1 MKKLIDSKSLRS
13 LVPHIVMV
21 GVLAAAALL
30 FYNPLLSGKF
40 LLQSD
45 IQQYK
50 SMSRQLQE
58 GRTADPPVETYW
70 IDNAFLGMP
79 TFQLGAQYPADFL
92 QPFYYVTRILP
103 RPANLLFLY
112 LLGGYLLFTVLGLK
126 RIYSLMG
133 ACAFGFSTYLL
144 IILQVGHNTKAE
156 AIGYFPFVLTGFF
169 LLLQEKRLL
178 GWLISVLALGM
189 QLRANH
195 YQMTYYLLIGL
206 LLFGLVYLWDA
217 YRKQKLPRFIQ
228 QMGLFASAGVLA
240 MGLNATPLLATN
252 EYSQF
257 STRSAS
263 ELRLQPDGSPKEQST
278 GLTYDYITQYS
289 YGLFESFSLL
299 FPRIQGGGSRE
310 DLGTDSDLYNYL
322 IRAGASPQQAA
333 GFVSAVPTYWGD
345 QPILEAPAYIGIT
358 LFFLALIGSMSSRG
372 PLRQGLLWVMG
383 LSLALSWGKNIPWL
397 THFLIDYFPLYN
409 KFRAVSSAQVLLELC
424 LPILAIWGLSNFF
437 KKSKDEQR
445 QLLFRAAFIFG
456 ALILL
461 LFALKGMLSFQG
473 RMDNYLRQVYGVE
486 IFQQIVKAR
495 KSLYNQEL
503 LRALLYGGALF
514 GLLYAWILGKLK
526 KQITLSLVFLLIVVD
541 LLQIASRYTNR
552 ELFVRKSVAS
562 EPFRPTSADQT
573 LMADDGHYRV
583 YDSNSQ
589 LSNARTA
596 YFHRSLGGYHGAKPR
611 RLQEVFD
618 FFSANRTEAIL
629 NMLNVK
635 YVLYEEEGKSN
646 ALINPES
653 LGIAWPVDSLVV
665 AKDADTELQFLE
677 QLDLSRQ
684 AVIGAQHISSD
695 FRLPIAIDSSFQIS
709 IQTQHPDKLLYTYEA
724 KEDQFVVFSEAYYEK
739 GWKAYIGTEEQPIV
753 RVNYL
758 LRGVWLPASASE
770 IRFEFD
776 PPVVRLGTQIRWVT
790 LFLFLLSIGGA
801 FWYSRQKK

>member
-1 MKKLIDSKSLRS
+1 MKKLINSKSLRS
-13 LVPHIVMV
+13 LLPHLVVV
-21 GVLAAAALL
+21 GVLAVAALL
-30 FYNPLLSGKF
+30 FYSPLLSGRV

-50 SMSRQLQE
+50 SMSRQIQE
-58 GRTADPPVETYW
+58 GRAADPIVETYW

-92 QPFYYVTRILP
+92 KPFYYVTRILP

-126 RIYSLMG
+126 RLYALMG

-156 AIGYFPFVLTGFF
+156 AIGYFPFVLAGFF
-169 LLLQEKRLL
+169 LLLQEKRLM
-178 GWLISVLALGM
+178 GWLLSVLALGM

-217 YRKQKLPRFIQ
+217 YRKHELPRFIR
-228 QMGLFASAGVLA
+228 QMGLFVSAGVLA
-240 MGLNATPLLATN
+240 LGFNATPLLATN

-263 ELRLQPDGSPKEQST
+263 ELRLQPDGSPKEPST
-278 GLTYDYITQYS
+278 GLAYDYITQYS

-333 GFVSAVPTYWGD
+333 GFVGAVPTYWGE

-372 PLRQGLLWVMG
+372 PLRHALLWLIGV
-383 LSLALSWGKNIPWL
+383 SLALSWGKNIPWL
-397 THFLIDYFPLYN
+397 THFLVDYFPLYN

-437 KKSKDEQR
+437 KKPKDQQR
-445 QLLFRAAFIFG
+445 QLLYRASFVFCS
-456 ALILL
+456 LILL

-473 RMDNYLRQVYGVE
+473 RMDNYLREAYGME
-486 IFQQIVKAR
+486 LFQQIVKAR
-495 KSLYNQEL
+495 KSLYNQDL
-503 LRALLYGGALF
+503 VRALLYGGALF
-514 GLLYAWILGKLK
+514 ALLYAWILGKLK
-526 KQITLSLVFLLIVVD
+526 KQITVGLVFLLILVD

-552 ELFVRKSVAS
+552 ELFVRKSFAS
-562 EPFRPTSADQT
+562 EPFRPTPADQT
-573 LMADDGHYRV
+573 LMADEGHYRV

-618 FFSANRTEAIL
+618 FFSTNRAESIL

-635 YVLYEEEGKSN
+635 YVLYEEEGKSK
-646 ALINPES
+646 ALVNPES

-665 AKDADTELQFLE
+665 AKDADTELQLLE
-677 QLDLSRQ
+677 QLELSTH
-684 AVIGAQHISSD
+684 AVIGTQQISPD
-695 FRLPIAIDSSFQIS
+695 FKFPVAIDSSFQIS
-709 IQTQHPDKLLYTYEA
+709 VQTQHPNKLLYAYKA
-724 KEDQFVVFSEAYYEK
+724 KQDQFVVFSEAYYEK

-758 LRGVWLPASASE
+758 LRGVWLPASADQ
-770 IRFEFD
+770 IQFEFD
-776 PPVVRLGTQIRWVT
+776 PPVVRLGTQIRWGT
-790 LFLFLLSIGGA
+790 LFLFLLSFGGV
-801 FWYSRQKK
+801 FWYSKHKE